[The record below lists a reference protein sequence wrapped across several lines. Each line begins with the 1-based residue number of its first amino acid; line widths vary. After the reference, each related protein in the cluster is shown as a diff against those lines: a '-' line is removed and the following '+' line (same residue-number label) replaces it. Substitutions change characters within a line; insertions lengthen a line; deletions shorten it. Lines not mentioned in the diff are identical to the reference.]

1 MQDDRQQLIDCEN
14 RRMLFSI
21 SRIINRDRS
30 SSLRHQHSVLSRT
43 SSASSRKS
51 LNEDHRK
58 SEAARIRKE
67 NSFMLQRL
75 QNQKSKLDVVRLQ
88 EHAKH
93 HARLLSSICQSDHL
107 PSAFYKAER
116 RSKTPLLLRPNLQRS
131 HYSQTS
137 QNILPFQT

>member
-1 MQDDRQQLIDCEN
+1 MKSILVMNNALPKTKRDIRQKLFDKQQLQLFTKIHNARPLVQSQQSARALSSESRRLKGSQMQEERQQLIDCEN

-51 LNEDHRK
+51 LNEDHRR

-67 NSFMLQRL
+67 NSFML
-75 QNQKSKLDVVRLQ
+75 
-88 EHAKH
+88 
-93 HARLLSSICQSDHL
+93 
-107 PSAFYKAER
+107 
-116 RSKTPLLLRPNLQRS
+116 
-131 HYSQTS
+131 
-137 QNILPFQT
+137 